1 MPFTLIRDD
10 ITRLKVDAI
19 VNAANSSLAAGGGV
33 CGAIFQAAGRR
44 DLQAACNAI
53 GHCDVGQAV
62 ITPGFRLSAK
72 YVIHAVGPIWQGGD
86 QNEEALLKS
95 CYTASLQLAMDNGC
109 ASVAFPLISSGIYG
123 YPKQQ
128 ALWVA
133 TAAITGF
140 LLDHDD
146 LDVYLVIFDRSAM
159 TIGKKLFQNIQS
171 YIDDHY
177 VDRSEAKSGRS
188 RRLQTEGLAWKRQAR
203 EQAKGAAESRSEDLT
218 DLCAAKAEDARVFAA
233 PEAAPLFSAAPC
245 PIPDGAKPTLAEVV
259 NRPAESFSQMLLRLI
274 DEKGLTDVQTY
285 KRANLD
291 RKLFSKLRKDD
302 GYNPSKAT
310 ALALAIALELNLDQ
324 TRDLLARAGYS
335 LSPSSKADL
344 IIEYFIQEGSY
355 DIYEIN
361 QALFDFEQK
370 PLGAVG

>member
-62 ITPGFRLSAK
+62 ITPGFRLPARF
-72 YVIHAVGPIWQGGD
+72 VIHAVGPIWQGGN
-86 QNEEALLKS
+86 QNEEALLQS
-95 CYTASLQLAMDNGC
+95 CYTTSLQLALDNGC
-109 ASVAFPLISSGIYG
+109 ASIAFPLISSGIYG

-128 ALWVA
+128 ALWAA

-140 LLDHDD
+140 LLDHEDI
-146 LDVYLVIFDRSAM
+146 DVYLVIFDRSAM

-177 VDRSEAKSGRS
+177 VSRQEGKGKAS
-188 RRLQTEGLAWKRQAR
+188 RRLQTESLVWKRQAK
-203 EQAKGAAESRSEDLT
+203 EQAKSAGEGQARGQADYCAASEDM
-218 DLCAAKAEDARVFAA
+218 
-233 PEAAPLFSAAPC
+233 PLFSAVPV
-245 PIPDGAKPTLAEVV
+245 PIPAVAKPTLAEVV